1 MPWPEDVLVNV
12 NFPDLVADEVQGSRV
27 TTQGKRKIGDTLLE
41 RTDPRGE
48 PYLWIGALRETRAP
62 GEGTDLAA
70 IAAGYVSVTPVH
82 LDMTHHASLQAL
94 RGLME

>member
-1 MPWPEDVLVNV
+1 M
-12 NFPDLVADEVQGSRV
+12 AVQG
-27 TTQGKRKIGDTLLE
+27 TRKIGDTLLE

-48 PYLWIGALRETRAP
+48 PYLWIGALREDTNP

-82 LDMTHHASLQAL
+82 LDMTHHAEPRRTAAPISRDRHAASSFAPGAL
-94 RGLME
+94 WPTG